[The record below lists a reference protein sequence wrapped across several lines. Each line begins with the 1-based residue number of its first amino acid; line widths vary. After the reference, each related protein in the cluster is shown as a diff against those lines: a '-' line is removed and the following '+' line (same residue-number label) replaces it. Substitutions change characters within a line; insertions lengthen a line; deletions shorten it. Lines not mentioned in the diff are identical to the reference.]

1 MIYHIL
7 ARSAALVAR
16 VRGEYRAASLATEGF
31 MHCSQLQQVV
41 GVANA
46 FYAGQRGLALL
57 VIDPARLQAAPRH
70 FCVLGPPPRGQDI
83 RTNLSQIRYK
93 NCTDTCLAAKPSDW
107 DSSTGQAGGDHL
119 GSSIHIE
126 YIVLRQQ

>member
-57 VIDPARLQAAPRH
+57 VIDPARLQAALRYEAPVH
-70 FCVLGPPPRGQDI
+70 PHTSAAAPAATELFPHLYGALNFDAVVSVLDLPVDAHGKFALPPE
-83 RTNLSQIRYK
+83 L
-93 NCTDTCLAAKPSDW
+93 LA
-107 DSSTGQAGGDHL
+107 G
-119 GSSIHIE
+119 
-126 YIVLRQQ
+126 